1 VAAAD
6 ECAPNDPEEVSMI
19 EREHQIARWLRP
31 IACGSALAAALLIP
45 SIAAATGPTW
55 WFQKSSMRIGVR
67 PVAGVPSVIADEE
80 LGGQRWIAVGFIG
93 HLGDG
98 NGNFYPP
105 SVCVA
110 VLPGSVGNRGSTG
123 CGLRLSANPRQT
135 NQWLTYQD
143 STARP
148 LVVGA
153 VASGVARVVA
163 VLKKAGTTK
172 TTTVDVPLKPIA
184 AVGRGIR
191 FFVFTHQGFKVH
203 AINVYDGSGKLLQH
217 SLENPP
223 KPKHP

>member
-1 VAAAD
+1 VRRDNDTLPAIEASNPLVGERLDAYVAAFD
-6 ECAPNDPEEVSMI
+6 HDRVI
-19 EREHQIARWLRP
+19 ESVLSKSRDRQPGPQSVRRRLRMGVLLP
-31 IACGSALAAALLIP
+31 AALGVVAVA
-45 SIAAATGPTW
+45 SATG
-55 WFQKSSMRIGVR
+55 
-67 PVAGVPSVIADEE
+67 
-80 LGGQRWIAVGFIG
+80 LG
-93 HLGDG
+93 
-98 NGNFYPP
+98 Y
-105 SVCVA
+105 
-110 VLPGSVGNRGSTG
+110 RGSTG
-123 CGLRLSANPRQT
+123 CGLRLSENPRRT

-143 STARP
+143 STTRP

-184 AVGRGIR
+184 AVGRGIQ

>member
-45 SIAAATGPTW
+45 SIAGATGPTW

-80 LGGQRWIAVGFIG
+80 LGGQRWIAVGFI
-93 HLGDG
+93 
-98 NGNFYPP
+98 
-105 SVCVA
+105 
-110 VLPGSVGNRGSTG
+110 G